1 MAEFQA
7 CIESVIINQQV
18 AGGWRMRI
26 VDFDYLHLPGARHKR
41 TGGWV
46 LAVHTPARYPYLP
59 NTVNILLAVV
69 IPAWRKKH
77 L

>member
-1 MAEFQA
+1 
-7 CIESVIINQQV
+7 
-18 AGGWRMRI
+18 MRI

-69 IPAWRKKH
+69 IHAWRKNTYN
-77 L
+77 